1 MQIFQKFEEK
11 LEKLYSA
18 KIIAL
23 LSVIVMGLLL
33 RIFFTPWDLLTN
45 SPDAFVY
52 MIEGISYSNG
62 DFEYFNTRFLWP
74 VFLSLFFSL
83 SETNDTM
90 SYITIMRIV
99 SISISVAT
107 IPILYLISKSFLDE
121 KYAILA
127 TIFFVI
133 EPNIVENSIFAI
145 TEPFFIFLGLISLY
159 FIIQKEEKF
168 IFLSFLFAGLA
179 FDTRLNGIVLFFL
192 AILVCGMKI
201 RPKQKLVFY
210 LSTGIIIFLITSIP
224 HIMLPLEEGDLP
236 FITNIENVVNVVSEG
251 KQFRWNESISNPT
264 PINIIKNALTNEF
277 LHVFRISVPYLAIFV
292 PFGIIMA
299 LRNFDLQKK
308 VLFAAIIIS
317 LIIAI
322 PQYTMSTEYRNL
334 FFITALFSILAAIGV
349 QSITNNI
356 KLKNIF
362 LILLVAGL
370 LLVSYNF
377 LRERYEIDYELVS
390 EKEIFGKYVVNNY
403 QGVMMGDMKLD
414 TMLQMKKVKLD
425 LRPDGGGGVY
435 NDKINF
441 FSPALKFDTHEKL
454 MNYANQ
460 KKISY
465 LIMDNISDRH
475 FPAFQEIF
483 YNENDFPYLEKVFD
497 SQQEGYKKLRVKIF
511 EIDYNKLE

>member
-1 MQIFQKFEEK
+1 
-11 LEKLYSA
+11 
-18 KIIAL
+18 
-23 LSVIVMGLLL
+23 
-33 RIFFTPWDLLTN
+33 
-45 SPDAFVY
+45 
-52 MIEGISYSNG
+52 
-62 DFEYFNTRFLWP
+62 
-74 VFLSLFFSL
+74 
-83 SETNDTM
+83 
-90 SYITIMRIV
+90 
-99 SISISVAT
+99 
-107 IPILYLISKSFLDE
+107 
-121 KYAILA
+121 
-127 TIFFVI
+127 
-133 EPNIVENSIFAI
+133 
-145 TEPFFIFLGLISLY
+145 
-159 FIIQKEEKF
+159 
-168 IFLSFLFAGLA
+168 
-179 FDTRLNGIVLFFL
+179 
-192 AILVCGMKI
+192 
-201 RPKQKLVFY
+201 
-210 LSTGIIIFLITSIP
+210 
-224 HIMLPLEEGDLP
+224 MLPLEEGNLP

-251 KQFRWNESISNPT
+251 KQLAWNESIPNPT

-322 PQYTMSTEYRNL
+322 PQYTISMEYRNL

-377 LRERYEIDYELVS
+377 LRERYEIDHELVS

-403 QGVMMGDMKLD
+403 QGVIMGDMKLD
-414 TMLQMKKVKLD
+414 TMLQIEKVKFELG
-425 LRPDGGGGVY
+425 PGGGEY

-441 FSPALKFDTHEKL
+441 LSPALKLDTHEKL
-454 MNYANQ
+454 MNFANQ

-465 LIMDNISDRH
+465 LIMDDVSDRH

-483 YNENDFPYLEKVFD
+483 YNENNFPYLEKVFD